1 MTVDGIGLLCACVNN
16 LAGCV
21 LPTTALPHRQHRSI
35 CILFTCALL
44 SSLARRRAEPPKAFI
59 TTHFSEV
66 LDEELVPRCA
76 ALQFNTMNILATVH
90 HHADKAAA
98 PAAQPVGGGGNEDGG
113 ATRAAAAP
121 DNIVFLYRLVPG
133 HVAPSYGIHCARMA
147 GVPASVLERAADILD
162 ATARGQP
169 LRATRHDPRLAARN
183 ARCLRMV
190 QALLDFDVDA
200 GDVGAFLE
208 EVRRLAAP
216 PPGADDD
223 DEADTQAAESSPEEA
238 AARGD
243 AGYEGD
249 AGGEPGADAP
259 ETAANDDAEQQETSA
274 GTTASA

>member
-1 MTVDGIGLLCACVNN
+1 
-16 LAGCV
+16 
-21 LPTTALPHRQHRSI
+21 
-35 CILFTCALL
+35 
-44 SSLARRRAEPPKAFI
+44 
-59 TTHFSEV
+59 V

-76 ALQFNTMNILATVH
+76 ALQFSTMNILATVH
-90 HHADKAAA
+90 HHHADKAAV
-98 PAAQPVGGGGNEDGG
+98 PVQPVGGGGNEDSG
-113 ATRAAAAP
+113 AGRAAATP

-216 PPGADDD
+216 PPGAEEE
-223 DEADTQAAESSPEEA
+223 EADTQAAESSPEEA

-243 AGYEGD
+243 DGYEGD
-249 AGGEPGADAP
+249 AGGEPGAHAP
-259 ETAANDDAEQQETSA
+259 ETTANDDAEQQETSA